1 MPIDKIVPTVAA
13 ALAGIADRATIM
25 VSGFGGAG
33 APDTLLAGLAAMGLH
48 GLTVIANNAG
58 AGPAGLAPLLQA
70 GSVAKLI
77 CSFPRGEGA
86 EMFEV
91 LYMRGEIELELC
103 PQGSLS
109 ERIRAG
115 GAGIGGFYTRTSVGT
130 PLAEGKETKVLSG
143 ALHVLELPLHADFAL
158 IHADRADRWGNLT
171 YAKTAR
177 NYAPA
182 MATAATTTI
191 VEARRMVDLG
201 SLDPECVVTPGIYVQ
216 RVVHV
221 PVGPPP

>member
-1 MPIDKIVPTVAA
+1 MPIDKIVPSVAD
-13 ALAGIADRATIM
+13 ALAGIGDGATIM

-33 APDTLLAGLAAMGLH
+33 APDQLLAGLARMGRR
-48 GLTVIANNAG
+48 GLTVVANNAG
-58 AGPAGLAPLLQA
+58 AGPAGLAPLFRA

-77 CSFPRGEGA
+77 CSFPRGAGA
-86 EMFEV
+86 EMFEAA
-91 LYMRGEIELELC
+91 YRRGEVELELC
-103 PQGSLS
+103 PQGTLS

-130 PLAEGKETKVLSG
+130 RLADGKETRVLDG
-143 ALHVLELPLHADFAL
+143 AVHVLELPLHADFAL
-158 IHADRADRWGNLT
+158 IHADRADRLGNLT
-171 YAKTAR
+171 YSKTAR
-177 NYAPA
+177 NYGPA

-191 VEARRMVDLG
+191 VQARRIVDVG

-221 PVGPPP
+221 PVEARP